1 MRHISPISDP
11 DDTIVAPATAEGGA
25 LCVIRI
31 CGADAVG
38 IADSMFRGRRPLREA
53 ATHTLHYGRIVDAD
67 GRTIDDVV
75 VAMMLAPH
83 SYTGDDTIEI
93 SAHGSRYIV
102 SEIIRLAIAAG
113 ARMASPGEFTA
124 RAFLAGRLDLSQAE
138 AVADTIAADSQWS
151 LAIASTQM
159 RGGYSELLA
168 GLRTRLLH
176 LTSLLELELD
186 FSEEDVVFADRKQ
199 LREILDEV
207 QRQTRSLI
215 DSFALGNALKNGVA
229 VAIAGRPNVG
239 KSTLLNRL
247 CGDDRAMVSDI
258 AGTTRDT
265 VEAETRIDG
274 VLFRFIDTAG
284 LRNTDDRLE
293 RMGIERTHEAID
305 KAHIVLHLTTPDH
318 DDEHIDAAADRRVI
332 KVLNKIDLLREDA
345 QQNSYSAAEPHA
357 ASETCPVA
365 DSWNDATAAAGS
377 NDGIVRISAK
387 CGDGIDELRR
397 RLRATVDTDRLSEG
411 SVTVSNM
418 RHYEALRRADEALS
432 RAVTALDD
440 NLPTELLSE
449 EIRDILRPLG
459 EIIGEITSDDILAS
473 IFSKFCIGK

>member
-215 DSFALGNALKNGVA
+215 DSFALGNALK
-229 VAIAGRPNVG
+229 
-239 KSTLLNRL
+239 
-247 CGDDRAMVSDI
+247 
-258 AGTTRDT
+258 
-265 VEAETRIDG
+265 
-274 VLFRFIDTAG
+274 TAS
-284 LRNTDDRLE
+284 
-293 RMGIERTHEAID
+293 
-305 KAHIVLHLTTPDH
+305 PW
-318 DDEHIDAAADRRVI
+318 
-332 KVLNKIDLLREDA
+332 
-345 QQNSYSAAEPHA
+345 P
-357 ASETCPVA
+357 
-365 DSWNDATAAAGS
+365 
-377 NDGIVRISAK
+377 
-387 CGDGIDELRR
+387 
-397 RLRATVDTDRLSEG
+397 
-411 SVTVSNM
+411 
-418 RHYEALRRADEALS
+418 
-432 RAVTALDD
+432 
-440 NLPTELLSE
+440 
-449 EIRDILRPLG
+449 
-459 EIIGEITSDDILAS
+459 
-473 IFSKFCIGK
+473 